1 MFNEIKQTRKRITKS
16 GVTLNNKEKRF
27 DCIVLFAPMFGSGEV
42 YAINSDGDIVHEWN
56 LPWSPGLY
64 GYLLPNGNLLYLG
77 KTTKKSDVD
86 FPFWQRFKGG
96 IIAEV
101 DKHSNI
107 ISKYEDIYHH
117 HDARK
122 TLNGGLIYMTVEKV
136 ENSLAQQVKGG
147 VIPPDYSGTM
157 WSDVLIELD
166 ENNNKIWEWHSTDH
180 LDVDRHLI
188 TFNDPRDE
196 WSHGNTVVPIDNDK
210 VLVSFRNISTVAL
223 IDKNSG
229 KFIWEIGPDILAQ
242 QHDPSLLANGNV
254 LIYDNGV
261 HRLDEPMP
269 FSRIIEV
276 NPSTKKIEWEYFDK
290 PKFNFFSPYISGAQK
305 LPNQNILVT
314 EGNFGRIFQ
323 VDLNGEI
330 VWEYISPYYEP
341 DHEGVESNG
350 IFRSSAYSIDFFG
363 KHYEN

>member
-1 MFNEIKQTRKRITKS
+1 MSDKILQTRKRITKS
-16 GVTLNNKEKRF
+16 GITLNDASKRY
-27 DCIVLFAPMFGSGEV
+27 DCVVLFAPMFGSGEV
-42 YAINSDGDIVHEWN
+42 YAINTDGNIVHEWK

-77 KTTKKSDVD
+77 KTTKKSEVD
-86 FPFWQRFKGG
+86 FPFWERFKGG

-101 DKHSNI
+101 DKDSNI

-117 HDARK
+117 HDARR
-122 TLNGGLIYMTVEKV
+122 TSSGGLIYMTVEKV
-136 ENSLAQQVKGG
+136 ENSLAKQVKGG
-147 VIPPDYSGTM
+147 VIPADYSGVM

-166 ENNNKIWEWHSTDH
+166 ANNNKIWEWRSTDH
-180 LDVDRHLI
+180 LDVNKHPI

-196 WSHGNTVVPIDNDK
+196 WSHGNTVVPIDDDK

-223 IDKNSG
+223 IDKITG

-242 QHDPSLLANGNV
+242 QHDPSLLDNGNV

-276 NPSTKKIEWEYFDK
+276 NPNTMNIEWEYFDK
-290 PKFNFFSPYISGAQK
+290 PKFNFFSPYISGVQK
-305 LPNQNILVT
+305 LPKKKV
-314 EGNFGRIFQ
+314 
-323 VDLNGEI
+323 
-330 VWEYISPYYEP
+330 
-341 DHEGVESNG
+341 
-350 IFRSSAYSIDFFG
+350 
-363 KHYEN
+363 

>member
-1 MFNEIKQTRKRITKS
+1 MSDKILQTRKRITKS
-16 GVTLNNKEKRF
+16 GITLNDASKRY
-27 DCIVLFAPMFGSGEV
+27 DCVVLFAPMFGSGEV
-42 YAINSDGDIVHEWN
+42 YAINTDGNIVHEWK

-77 KTTKKSDVD
+77 KTTKKSEVD
-86 FPFWQRFKGG
+86 FPFWERFKGG

-101 DKHSNI
+101 DKDSNI

-117 HDARK
+117 HDARR
-122 TLNGGLIYMTVEKV
+122 TSSGGLIYMTVEKV
-136 ENSLAQQVKGG
+136 ENSLAKQVKGG
-147 VIPPDYSGTM
+147 VIPADYSGVM

-166 ENNNKIWEWHSTDH
+166 ANNNKIWEWRSTDH
-180 LDVDRHLI
+180 LDVNKHPI

-196 WSHGNTVVPIDNDK
+196 WSHGNTVVPIDDDK

-223 IDKNSG
+223 IDKITG

-242 QHDPSLLANGNV
+242 QHDPSLLDNGNV

-276 NPSTKKIEWEYFDK
+276 NPNTMNIEWEYFDK
-290 PKFNFFSPYISGAQK
+290 PKFNFFSPYISGVQK
-305 LPNQNILVT
+305 LPNQNVLIT

-323 VDLNGEI
+323 VNQNGEI
-330 VWEYISPYYEP
+330 VWEYNSPYYEP
-341 DHEGVESNG
+341 DHEGIESNG
-350 IFRSSAYSIDFFG
+350 IFRSSAYSMEFFN
-363 KHYEN
+363 YII